1 MSAPGRAEGGP
12 QVKDRPNAAAAKP
25 QHDDRTARVGQ
36 VARATRVRAVVRCDL
51 SSLVDPSGML
61 ADHEARVRLCQVAD
75 DAEPGQALV
84 IDLGSASYSM
94 PCTFYDAAEYLADLG
109 TVQVQGVHGAFV
121 RKVAEQL
128 DEVLR

>member
-1 MSAPGRAEGGP
+1 VTPEHDGGAARQQP
-12 QVKDRPNAAAAKP
+12 PTSDLAQTINRPHLMPPVRQVPSM
-25 QHDDRTARVGQ
+25 
-36 VARATRVRAVVRCDL
+36 TRVRAVVRCDL
-51 SSLVDPSGML
+51 ADLVDRTGML
-61 ADHEARVRLCQVAD
+61 DDTEARVRLCQVAD
-75 DAEPGQALV
+75 DTEPGQALV
-84 IDLGSASYSM
+84 IDLGSAIYSM